1 MTRLATILLLAALT
15 KAQFA
20 GDAAARGGRVRG
32 ACGARDA
39 ADGRGRTRGGLISF
53 FGPCTEIHSPF
64 GDDLDNIRFVTN

>member
-39 ADGRGRTRGGLISF
+39 ADGRGRTRRGLTSSPSTRHRNPF
-53 FGPCTEIHSPF
+53 PF
-64 GDDLDNIRFVTN
+64 GDDLDNIGLTS